1 VLCTGC
7 GAYVSLAAHLCN
19 HSQHKSSAKLLLKRS
34 TCPAEALDTTAGL
47 THQPLCHAHT
57 SPEVLQQHA
66 AAMLVNLVIQK
77 TVHWHCTGCA
87 RPACFRACTASKG
100 DCAAGSHTKSCCW
113 GSLYGQKGDVPDSTH
128 NWTVEQLHNS
138 VQHALQGSMPHDH
151 TSPCLQSAHLVACER
166 PLTTASDGGS
176 NDLCNNQ
183 QPLLL

>member
-1 VLCTGC
+1 VHRLRCLRESGCAPVQPQSAQKQCQASPQAKHLSSRDTGHNSRPHTSASLSRTHIPRGTAAARCCHAGQPGHTKNCPLALHRLCT
-7 GAYVSLAAHLCN
+7 
-19 HSQHKSSAKLLLKRS
+19 
-34 TCPAEALDTTAGL
+34 
-47 THQPLCHAHT
+47 
-57 SPEVLQQHA
+57 
-66 AAMLVNLVIQK
+66 
-77 TVHWHCTGCA
+77 
-87 RPACFRACTASKG
+87 RPACIRACTASKG

-128 NWTVEQLHNS
+128 NWTIEQLHNGI
-138 VQHALQGSMPHDH
+138 QHALQGSMPHDH